1 MTPDYERAAIKA
13 TEILIKYGISTAP
26 VDPLPILKQVPGV
39 FVMTFAEASDKAH
52 MDRKDLMDLYGCDNL
67 DAVTNVYLC
76 EVKKHYIVT
85 YNRLLPSR
93 IVDMALAR
101 ELGHIVLEHDGTRPE
116 EVRQEEARCFAHHLM
131 CPRPLIHALT
141 ASNLRITEDLV
152 RNIAGFPS
160 HCFAC
165 IRKQPGVAV
174 PPELNRIVRD
184 NFMPYILNF
193 FEYQRHAAQYD
204 GSALADLGTYMEKYE
219 E

>member
-13 TEILIKYGISTAP
+13 TETLIRFGISTAP
-26 VDPLPILKQVPGV
+26 VDPLPILKQLPGV

-67 DAVTNVYLC
+67 DAVTNVYLFGD
-76 EVKKHYIVT
+76 KKHYIVT

-116 EVRQEEARCFAHHLM
+116 DVRQEEARCFAHHLM
-131 CPRPLIHALT
+131 CPRPLIHSLI
-141 ASNLRITEDLV
+141 ASNLRVTEDLI
-152 RNIAGFPS
+152 RNMTGVPD
-160 HCFAC
+160 HCLTC
-165 IRKQPGVAV
+165 IRKQPAVSV

-193 FEYQRHAAQYD
+193 FEYYRHASKYD
-204 GSALADLGTYMEKYE
+204 GSALADLGLYMDGYQE
-219 E
+219 

>member
-13 TEILIKYGISTAP
+13 TETLIRFGISTAP
-26 VDPLPILKQVPGV
+26 VDPLPILKQLPGV

-67 DAVTNVYLC
+67 DAVTNVYLFGD
-76 EVKKHYIVT
+76 KKHYIVT

-116 EVRQEEARCFAHHLM
+116 DVRQEEARCFAHHLM
-131 CPRPLIHALT
+131 CPRPLIHSLI
-141 ASNLRITEDLV
+141 ASNLRVTDDLV
-152 RNIAGFPS
+152 RNIAGFPQC
-160 HCFAC
+160 CFTC
-165 IRKQPGVAV
+165 IRKQPGASV

-184 NFMPYILNF
+184 NFMPYIRNF
-193 FEYQRHAAQYD
+193 FEYYRHASKFD
-204 GSALADLGTYMEKYE
+204 GSALADLGSYMDGYQE
-219 E
+219 

>member
-13 TEILIKYGISTAP
+13 TETLIRFGISTAP
-26 VDPLPILKQVPGV
+26 VDPLPILKQLPGV

-67 DAVTNVYLC
+67 DAVTNVYLFGD
-76 EVKKHYIVT
+76 KKHYIVT

-116 EVRQEEARCFAHHLM
+116 DVRQEEARCFAHHLM
-131 CPRPLIHALT
+131 CPRPLIHSLI
-141 ASNLRITEDLV
+141 ASNLRVTDDLI
-152 RNIAGFPS
+152 RNMTGFPD
-160 HCFAC
+160 HCLTC
-165 IRKQPGVAV
+165 IRKQPAVSV

-193 FEYQRHAAQYD
+193 FEYYRHASKYD
-204 GSALADLGTYMEKYE
+204 GSALADLGFYMDGYQE
-219 E
+219 